1 MGAMPI
7 LFVFREDNCS
17 CYGKEEWHMILFAIM
32 LVTFVI
38 LAFIS
43 ISLLS
48 VGGAAFIVIFGDII
62 VCMAIM
68 FWLAKILF
76 KKKKK

>member
-1 MGAMPI
+1 
-7 LFVFREDNCS
+7 
-17 CYGKEEWHMILFAIM
+17 MIIFSIM
-32 LVTFVI
+32 LITFII

-68 FWLAKILF
+68 YWLMKLLF